1 MSAAAALAA
10 ARDDAEPPAEPKA
23 TDDAAPT
30 ENRGDFSASAD
41 DDWKSMAAGLKQRSK
56 EKKKKKIPIEDVDEE
71 DDDVEEIWLDE
82 PEGFT
87 CGRQCLMYTL
97 TFFLTV
103 LLVGGW
109 QFYKWLHPEPVSCSL
124 ELIRPQK
131 FKVDVTE
138 FFAPRVS
145 AAIQLVLSVK
155 NANMLRAMLLE
166 QCKVTAYDDETGLKL
181 GTAQQN
187 SLVLQPFSTTQVT
200 VTLNQLGGGLPV
212 EEQRSLAATFLSKKA
227 LLLTIVATASSRL
240 PKKGSIASAISN
252 NASRRVEW
260 PSSITKEPFF
270 QRAHAPPAP
279 EPEASPAG
287 KPNKDEA

>member
-1 MSAAAALAA
+1 MPQLDHAEPADD
-10 ARDDAEPPAEPKA
+10 RDDRDEDDEDPVANFRA
-23 TDDAAPT
+23 TVSDDWARVAQGMRQRKK
-30 ENRGDFSASAD
+30 NQNLDGGDDGHGDVD
-41 DDWKSMAAGLKQRSK
+41 DDFLRDEKQ
-56 EKKKKKIPIEDVDEE
+56 PM
-71 DDDVEEIWLDE
+71 
-82 PEGFT
+82 
-87 CGRQCLMYTL
+87 CGRRCCLY
-97 TFFLTV
+97 FASFV
-103 LLVGGW
+103 LAFAIVGGYQLW
-109 QFYKWLHPEPVSCSL
+109 KWFNPEPVSCSL

-240 PKKGSIASAISN
+240 PKKGSIASALSN